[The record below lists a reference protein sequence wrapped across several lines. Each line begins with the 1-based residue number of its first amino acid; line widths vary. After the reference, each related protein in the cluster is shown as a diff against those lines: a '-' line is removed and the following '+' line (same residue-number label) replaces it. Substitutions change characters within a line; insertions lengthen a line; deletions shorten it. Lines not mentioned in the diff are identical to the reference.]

1 MDILALTNKQII
13 EIIIAKKNNELNNYL
28 TNNNLNHLISIKGL
42 DKELEERF
50 NLLKNTPVRSEG
62 ELNEEVDFLNP
73 LFNKRKKTKK
83 ESVKAVLTN
92 LKKNV

>member
-50 NLLKNTPVRSEG
+50 NLLKNTPVRNES

-73 LFNKRKKTKK
+73 LFNKRKKSKK
-83 ESVKAVLTN
+83 ESVKAVLIN